1 MELSSTKSNNNR
13 NSAIECIKLIA
24 IVFIICSSA
33 LPYGATYGGTM
44 AFLLI

>member
-1 MELSSTKSNNNR
+1 MELSSTKSNSNK

-33 LPYGATYGGTM
+33 LPYGVTYGGTM
-44 AFLLI
+44 AYMLI